1 MRQNG
6 FVALITVIVV
16 GAVAAAIAL
25 VILFAGVT
33 SSKTSF
39 TVTQS
44 AQAKA
49 AANACAELALAV
61 IQANTTVATPA
72 NYSYVVSNTSKS
84 QCDYSITGTSPN
96 YTIASTGTVDSTG
109 KNIKKRVTITLIR
122 VGPTLNISSWQ
133 ETP

>member
-1 MRQNG
+1 MKPQG
-6 FVALITVIVV
+6 FIALITVIVV
-16 GAVAAAIAL
+16 GAVASAIAL

-61 IQANTTVATPA
+61 IQANTTVATPTSSSYTIDVSSKA
-72 NYSYVVSNTSKS
+72 QCNYT
-84 QCDYSITGTSPN
+84 ITGSSPN
-96 YTIASTGTVDSTG
+96 YSIATTGTVDPSG
-109 KNIKKRVTITLIR
+109 KNVNKRVSITLNR
-122 VGPTLNISSWQ
+122 VGPTLNISNWQ